1 MLKTPGERRLV
12 SNASLKESILQGVK
26 NGLFGI
32 GEVKEDGQSVTC
44 KYFKEDAI
52 IESDENQVIIKRT
65 ICEAQKGTVS
75 GVMPPPLDKDKE
87 EGHGKKTSIDF
98 PVPVRSHLVLKFD
111 IPRGKVSQIIGM
123 MHFLQSKFA
132 KLKVTI
138 DASEGSITEGE
149 YESKIKETLRQLGTY
164 LDEE

>member
-1 MLKTPGERRLV
+1 M
-12 SNASLKESILQGVK
+12 
-26 NGLFGI
+26 
-32 GEVKEDGQSVTC
+32 
-44 KYFKEDAI
+44 
-52 IESDENQVIIKRT
+52 
-65 ICEAQKGTVS
+65 
-75 GVMPPPLDKDKE
+75 
-87 EGHGKKTSIDF
+87 
-98 PVPVRSHLVLKFD
+98 VLKFD

>member
-1 MLKTPGERRLV
+1 
-12 SNASLKESILQGVK
+12 
-26 NGLFGI
+26 
-32 GEVKEDGQSVTC
+32 
-44 KYFKEDAI
+44 
-52 IESDENQVIIKRT
+52 
-65 ICEAQKGTVS
+65 
-75 GVMPPPLDKDKE
+75 
-87 EGHGKKTSIDF
+87 
-98 PVPVRSHLVLKFD
+98 
-111 IPRGKVSQIIGM
+111 M